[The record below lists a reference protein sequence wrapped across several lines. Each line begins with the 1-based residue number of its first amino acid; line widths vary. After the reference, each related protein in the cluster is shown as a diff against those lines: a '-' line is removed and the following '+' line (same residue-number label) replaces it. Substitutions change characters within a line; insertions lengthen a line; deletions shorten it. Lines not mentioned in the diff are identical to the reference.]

1 MLPVQQRIECILVG
15 CHRQYCRRRA
25 PSDRYALAV
34 ELVVFGVGHFLERL
48 RLRVPPPV
56 TVTAHEVIGQKPFNP
71 GGVGSQVSF
80 DTVVLQLARAY
91 EQATDC
97 HKKHPGRLRL
107 SSSRIYGGTFC

>member
-1 MLPVQQRIECILVG
+1 MCSCRLPP
-15 CHRQYCRRRA
+15 QYCRRRA

-71 GGVGSQVSF
+71 GGVGSAGQSEVNRQGRFFDAVSQVL
-80 DTVVLQLARAY
+80 TQLCRVQRGLLAFWIEWCSARRRRY
-91 EQATDC
+91 ERDA
-97 HKKHPGRLRL
+97 
-107 SSSRIYGGTFC
+107 